1 MSQQLNR
8 RGIPLSPSLLGLA
21 LWTKGIVS
29 NTTSEKSDSIYLEE
43 PDVIRQ
49 ASLLSAEA
57 VNALFDRSPTQAN
70 QVSCNFRSLTKSS
83 YVVSGKSQTT
93 KLTDGE

>member
-57 VNALFDRSPTQAN
+57 VNALFDRSP
-70 QVSCNFRSLTKSS
+70 RRPTKCHAIS
-83 YVVSGKSQTT
+83 VR
-93 KLTDGE
+93 